1 MSKGR
6 RRRERIA
13 AQGGPKAAA
22 PPRPKRKDRGFP
34 WPEWMKM
41 PVAAAFAVG
50 VVITGMLVP
59 VVGLVLVPL
68 AVVLAFLPWTPW
80 FTPAMAIAYSAGV
93 GMLFL
98 LGPTDLGPILGLVA
112 LALLGIVSGHYLST
126 RVLRPLM
133 DRQQARS
140 G

>member
-13 AQGGPKAAA
+13 AQGGPRTAA
-22 PPRPKRKDRGFP
+22 PAKAKRKEGFP
-34 WPEWMKM
+34 WPDWLKM

-50 VVITGMLVP
+50 VVFTGMFVP
-59 VVGLVLVPL
+59 VVGLVLVPV

-93 GMLFL
+93 GLLFL
-98 LGPTDLGPILGLVA
+98 LAPTDLGPVLGLIA
-112 LALLGIVSGHYLST
+112 LGLLGIVSGHYLST
-126 RVLRPLM
+126 RVLRPLLE
-133 DRQQARS
+133 RQQARS
-140 G
+140 

>member
-13 AQGGPKAAA
+13 AQGGPRAATPAKA
-22 PPRPKRKDRGFP
+22 RRKERGFP
-34 WPEWMKM
+34 WPDWLKM
-41 PVAAAFAVG
+41 PVAASFAVG
-50 VVITGMLVP
+50 IVVTGMFVP

-68 AVVLAFLPWTPW
+68 AVILAFLPWTPW

-93 GMLFL
+93 GLLFL
-98 LGPTDLGPILGLVA
+98 LGPTELGPILGLIA
-112 LALLGIVSGHYLST
+112 LGLLGIVSGHYLST
-126 RVLRPLM
+126 RVLRPLLE
-133 DRQQARS
+133 RQQAR